1 MSPLNGFYNR
11 RPDDDDD
18 HGIALSWEGEA
29 GEEPRVGAG
38 RGGDGALGM
47 SDTSVSET
55 PCQTVD
61 RLVCQPGVLLRVLA
75 GPQEL
80 GGR

>member
-1 MSPLNGFYNR
+1 MMMTMALPLAGRVKRGKNR
-11 RPDDDDD
+11 
-18 HGIALSWEGEA
+18 GW
-29 GEEPRVGAG
+29 G

-55 PCQTVD
+55 PSQTVD

>member
-1 MSPLNGFYNR
+1 MTMALPLAGR
-11 RPDDDDD
+11 VKR
-18 HGIALSWEGEA
+18 GRTEG
-29 GEEPRVGAG
+29 GGGAG
-38 RGGDGALGM
+38 RGGASALGM